1 MREFLSDS
9 TLPRSSAWLFSSRSL
24 SYTPLLFLDLFGH
37 ASCSLTRSE
46 FEQLAL
52 TRPLQLSFCSSA
64 LLLHSTQDKKPTIL
78 GVQGFADTFG
88 TKATRK
94 RPNLAYTDIDEMLTK
109 AGEKDALYE
118 PGKDRNLPED
128 RDWRP
133 LVRDPVFSKGQ
144 SHRIWG
150 ELHKVLDSS
159 DVVVEVLDARD
170 PLGTR
175 AWHVEKHLK
184 KNAPHKHLIL
194 LLNKA
199 DLVPSWALKRWLSI
213 LSKEYPV
220 IAFHASITKPFGKGS
235 LIQVLRQ
242 FQHMHSDKQQISV
255 GFIGY
260 PNVGKS
266 SVINTLRR
274 KKVCPAAPVPG
285 HTKVW
290 QYITLFKKIFLVDC
304 PGVVYASS
312 DTESDIVLK
321 GVVRVESLEDAVE
334 HIPQVLQRCR
344 KQHIINTYGIFK
356 WEDHKDFLTQLAR
369 KMGKLLPGNEPDLN
383 SVAKI
388 VLHDWLKGKV
398 PFFVAP
404 AFDDGTTVPRG
415 QLERDAAAAAA
426 AAAAEEETAPLNEMG
441 EVDANGNP
449 IEGTATKKDGGDVF
463 HKLAPPTQILRN
475 LNVRAEFQDQKGPED
490 DVDKL
495 PVHKDDDIIDSDNEE
510 ESDEEND
517 GDLLDWDAVYNDV
530 DGSEDEANLISVHAD
545 ANAVAKR
552 IKKKSKVVA
561 SVEMDVDEPAATP
574 SRKKKSA
581 SKETEADRANEDDSS
596 FEEEDDGDDSDS
608 EDDAEAAAPIALPAE
623 GLTTIKMTR
632 TALRKKNLKKRARN
646 IDPESAD
653 SKLIESGFGRY
664 KRSGMR
670 PPKGSRQDRSG
681 KDPKEKESKK
691 GQFEVV
697 PENYKASNNNKKR
710 KLK

>member
-1 MREFLSDS
+1 M
-9 TLPRSSAWLFSSRSL
+9 
-24 SYTPLLFLDLFGH
+24 
-37 ASCSLTRSE
+37 
-46 FEQLAL
+46 
-52 TRPLQLSFCSSA
+52 
-64 LLLHSTQDKKPTIL
+64 
-78 GVQGFADTFG
+78 GVQGFGDTFG
-88 TKATRK
+88 KKATRK
-94 RPNLAYTDIDEMLTK
+94 RPNLAFTDIDEMLTK

-118 PGKDRNLPED
+118 PGKDRNVPVD

-199 DLVPSWALKRWLSI
+199 DLVPSWALKRWLAI

-356 WEDHKDFLTQLAR
+356 WDDHKDFLTQLAR

-398 PFFVAP
+398 PFFVP
-404 AFDDGTTVPRG
+404 PPFEDGTTVPRG
-415 QLERDAAAAAA
+415 QAERDAAAAAA
-426 AAAAEEETAPLNEMG
+426 EAANAADDGDLPGLEELG
-441 EVDANGNP
+441 QLDAEGKP
-449 IEGTATKKDGGDVF
+449 IAGTEGKKPEGTVF

-475 LNVRAEFQDQKGPED
+475 LAVRSEFEDQKGPED

-495 PVHKDDDIIDSDNEE
+495 PVHKDDDIIDSDDEE
-510 ESDEEND
+510 ESDNEDETH
-517 GDLLDWDAVYNDV
+517 LLDWDAVYNDV
-530 DGSEDEANLISVHAD
+530 DGSEDESNLLPIHAD
-545 ANAVAKR
+545 ANAVAKK
-552 IKKKSKVVA
+552 IKKKTKAAAAVA
-561 SVEMDVDEPAATP
+561 SETMDVDEAAP
-574 SRKKKSA
+574 KKGK
-581 SKETEADRANEDDSS
+581 KVQGEAELNRANEDDSDAEEQEQDDD
-596 FEEEDDGDDSDS
+596 EEEEAPEEETEEAKSGSITVPS
-608 EDDAEAAAPIALPAE
+608 ER
-623 GLTTIKMTR
+623 LTTIKMTR
-632 TALRKKNLKKRARN
+632 HMLRKPNPKKRTRN
-646 IDPESAD
+646 IDPNSAD
-653 SKLIESGFGRY
+653 SKVIESGFGRF
-664 KRSGMR
+664 KRSGIR
-670 PPKGSRQDRSG
+670 PPKGARQARNSD
-681 KDPKEKESKK
+681 SKK
-691 GQFEVV
+691 EETKKASSNFEVV
-697 PENYKASNNNKKR
+697 PENFKASNSNKKR
-710 KLK
+710 KMK

>member
-1 MREFLSDS
+1 
-9 TLPRSSAWLFSSRSL
+9 
-24 SYTPLLFLDLFGH
+24 
-37 ASCSLTRSE
+37 
-46 FEQLAL
+46 
-52 TRPLQLSFCSSA
+52 
-64 LLLHSTQDKKPTIL
+64 
-78 GVQGFADTFG
+78 
-88 TKATRK
+88 
-94 RPNLAYTDIDEMLTK
+94 MLTK
-109 AGEKDALYE
+109 SAEKDALYE
-118 PGKDRNLPED
+118 PNKDRNIPED

-184 KNAPHKHLIL
+184 KNAPHKHVIL

-398 PFFVAP
+398 PFFVP
-404 AFDDGTTVPRG
+404 PPFEDGTTVPRG
-415 QLERDAAAAAA
+415 QMERDAAAAAA
-426 AAAAEEETAPLNEMG
+426 ENGETAALDEQG
-441 EVDANGNP
+441 EVDENGNP
-449 IEGTATKKDGGDVF
+449 VEGAEGKKDSGDVF

-475 LNVRAEFQDQKGPED
+475 LAVRSEFQDQKGPED
-490 DVDKL
+490 DVDKM
-495 PVHKDDDIIDSDNEE
+495 PVHKDDDIIDSDDEDDE
-510 ESDEEND
+510 ADSDDD
-517 GDLLDWDAVYNDV
+517 GLLDWDAVYNDV
-530 DGSEDEANLISVHAD
+530 DGSEDEENLISVHAD
-545 ANAVAKR
+545 ANAVAKK
-552 IKKKSKVVA
+552 IKKKSKTAV
-561 SVEMDVDEPAATP
+561 SMEVDEDGVEE
-574 SRKKKSA
+574 SKKGKSKKA
-581 SKETEADRANEDDSS
+581 KAEEEPVFDRADEDDSS
-596 FEEEDDGDDSDS
+596 LEEEENGDDDES
-608 EDDAEAAAPIALPAE
+608 EEDGSIALPGEA
-623 GLTTIKMTR
+623 LTTIKMTR
-632 TALRKKNLKKRARN
+632 TALRKKNPKKRTRQST
-646 IDPESAD
+646 ESEAEA
-653 SKLIESGFGRY
+653 KLIDSGFGRF
-664 KRSGMR
+664 KRTGIR
-670 PPKGSRQDRSG
+670 PPKGARQGRNA
-681 KDPKEKESKK
+681 KDSSSSSNKK
-691 GQFEVV
+691 SSTFEVV
-697 PENYKASNNNKKR
+697 PENFKATKKR